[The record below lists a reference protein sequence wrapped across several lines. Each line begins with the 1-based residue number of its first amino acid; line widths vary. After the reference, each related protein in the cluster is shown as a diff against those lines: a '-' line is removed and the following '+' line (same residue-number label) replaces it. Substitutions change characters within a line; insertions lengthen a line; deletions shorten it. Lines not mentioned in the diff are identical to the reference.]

1 VCGLRTRY
9 STDLSDAEWE
19 ILLPLVP
26 AVRPGGRPAKH
37 TRREILNALA
47 VRPHTLVPAVT
58 GLPTRDVPPL
68 PTRRA
73 AVGWMDTE
81 RLNLHAAVDYA
92 ACHDRPGPAIAIAV
106 ATHGFLRTQ
115 GHWGQ
120 AIALHRTALN
130 AAHHT
135 NDQLAEARALCY
147 MGLLQSLTGDYE
159 AATTNLTRALRLC
172 LDLGDHDGESR
183 ALNYLGR
190 VQQATGD
197 YRAAATNLTRALQ
210 LSRDIG
216 DQNGEA
222 ESLNGMGELSS
233 ACSRSAEACTS
244 YEQALA
250 IARDIGAPAEEARA
264 LEGIGRCQLDDGRP
278 GEGAAQLRQALAI
291 YQRLGSP
298 HAQWVET
305 TLRDHGL

>member
-1 VCGLRTRY
+1 
-9 STDLSDAEWE
+9 
-19 ILLPLVP
+19 
-26 AVRPGGRPAKH
+26 
-37 TRREILNALA
+37 
-47 VRPHTLVPAVT
+47 
-58 GLPTRDVPPL
+58 
-68 PTRRA
+68 
-73 AVGWMDTE
+73 
-81 RLNLHAAVDYA
+81 
-92 ACHDRPGPAIAIAV
+92 
-106 ATHGFLRTQ
+106 
-115 GHWGQ
+115 
-120 AIALHRTALN
+120 
-130 AAHHT
+130 
-135 NDQLAEARALCY
+135 
-147 MGLLQSLTGDYE
+147 
-159 AATTNLTRALRLC
+159 
-172 LDLGDHDGESR
+172 
-183 ALNYLGR
+183 